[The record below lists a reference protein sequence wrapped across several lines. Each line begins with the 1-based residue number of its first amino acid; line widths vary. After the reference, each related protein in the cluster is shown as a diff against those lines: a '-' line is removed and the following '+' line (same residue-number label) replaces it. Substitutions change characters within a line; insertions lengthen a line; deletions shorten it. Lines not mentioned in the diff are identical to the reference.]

1 MVPLIYSLIFPLL
14 IFSMSIF
21 FKVSIYPVVE
31 ENFKT
36 IYYCIFSFISSMQ
49 TMNKSWHVSSCTSKY
64 LSNPSCYHPASLP
77 PEPQFQTPLY
87 QPAYLQR
94 PSYLFPASTL
104 RPLSCTFSWQEI
116 LAMEFSKQEYWS
128 GLPFPSPGDLPDPG
142 IKPLSPKLQA
152 DSLPAEPLQK
162 PCTFTQQSNHA
173 KIKSTSN
180 CSPPKAF
187 HCI

>member
-1 MVPLIYSLIFPLL
+1 MVPLIYSLIVSLL

-21 FKVSIYPVVE
+21 FFKVSIQWLRK
-31 ENFKT
+31 NLKT

-104 RPLSCTFSWQEI
+104 RPLSCTFSWQEFLPWNSPSKNTGVGCHFLLQGISLTQGSNPCLLNCRQI
-116 LAMEFSKQEYWS
+116 LYQ
-128 GLPFPSPGDLPDPG
+128 
-142 IKPLSPKLQA
+142 LS
-152 DSLPAEPLQK
+152 
-162 PCTFTQQSNHA
+162 H
-173 KIKSTSN
+173 
-180 CSPPKAF
+180 
-187 HCI
+187 